1 MADRQDVFRKGASC
15 FAWRDPKYRGREAE
29 NGRCLLLELVVLELL
44 ELLELLLVMMDNSVI
59 VRIASSER
67 GGRLHVLFQLV

>member
-1 MADRQDVFRKGASC
+1 MADRQDVFRKGAFC

-44 ELLELLLVMMDNSVI
+44 ELLLVMMDNSVI

-67 GGRLHVLFQLV
+67 GGRRHVLFQLV

>member
-1 MADRQDVFRKGASC
+1 MADRQDVSARERLALLGGTPSTEAAKRKMADAC
-15 FAWRDPKYRGREAE
+15 WWCWR
-29 NGRCLLLELVVLELL
+29 L

-59 VRIASSER
+59 LLIASSER